1 MAIGKIIRSG
11 FVGGSGF
18 AIGFLFG
25 VIGGGYIFVKGIA
38 FAMDTNY

>member
-1 MAIGKIIRSG
+1 MAIGKIIR
-11 FVGGSGF
+11 SGF